1 MPIRILLVDDHHVV
15 RRGLALLLNSET
27 DIEVI
32 GEATNGL
39 EAVRLAQELS
49 PDIIVMDL
57 IMPILNGIEATEQIL
72 ALTPDMR
79 ILILTSFSEQ
89 EYAIPVL
96 EAGAAGYLLKENNPE
111 ELINGI
117 RKIMTGEKHIHPK
130 ITDELLAA
138 IHKSRQ
144 PTQSPHDALTKRE
157 LQVLKEIT
165 NGKSNKEI
173 ASTLTITEKTVK
185 THVSNIL
192 SKLELQDRTQAAMY
206 AVRNQLFD
214 E

>member
-1 MPIRILLVDDHHVV
+1 MMSIKILLVDDHHVV
-15 RRGLALLLNSET
+15 RHGLALLLNSEASF
-27 DIEVI
+27 EVI

-57 IMPILNGIEATEQIL
+57 IMPIMNGIQATEQIL
-72 ALTPDMR
+72 ASAPDMR
-79 ILILTSFSEQ
+79 ILILTSFSDQ

-111 ELINGI
+111 ELIDGI
-117 RKIMTGEKHIHPK
+117 NKIISGEKQIHPK

-138 IHKSRQ
+138 IQQSRK
-144 PTQSPHDALTKRE
+144 PTQFSHDALTKRE

-173 ASTLTITEKTVK
+173 ASTLFITEKTVK

-192 SKLELQDRTQAAMY
+192 CKLELQDRTQAAMY
-206 AVRNQLFD
+206 AVRNQLI
-214 E
+214 